1 MPFCVEHLAKASQ
14 RRSLRL
20 VRTIPVHL
28 MSMSEVKYEFSAAGS
43 VVISLTNNEYKGIL
57 QWVKALKHKRT

>member
-57 QWVKALKHKRT
+57 Q